1 MKKLLIVICL
11 ITFLLSALT
20 GTALALQGRRTLEAS
35 TEDALSHL
43 PYSWTTAITSKTK
56 VSGVYA
62 NIQYMDATRY
72 YINVYLDSNKGATY
86 DMLLSTQY
94 LGGVRAGVITYAWE
108 PIDLVIEKAD
118 EIRFVISSDSNAPPL
133 TYPLSPSATPF
144 SALIKGTRQ

>member
-1 MKKLLIVICL
+1 MKKLLSSFLIVVLALCL
-11 ITFLLSALT
+11 TVPAY
-20 GTALALQGRRTLEAS
+20 ALQGRRTLEAS